1 MANRRDKCGNTSK
14 RCSVPALSGR
24 PLLSGVLQR
33 SREIPSACQHHRVM
47 QKQPSS
53 SCSASTTMVISGP
66 PPAPRPHWSRASPN
80 VALLLLSSLSH
91 QFHPYTGVGDRQDR
105 VVTGTPSPA
114 PFPGRAGADMGG
126 TPGTLEGW
134 GPLSTLTPQGF
145 KNEVTGDLCKK
156 RRGRFLG
163 HFCYN
168 TRRARHGLEEWDIL
182 ILR

>member
-1 MANRRDKCGNTSK
+1 MWKHFKEVFCA
-14 RCSVPALSGR
+14 CSFWETPPVWGPAEVKGDPFRVSAPSGDAETAKF
-24 PLLSGVLQR
+24 LVL
-33 SREIPSACQHHRVM
+33 CKHHHGHFW
-47 QKQPSS
+47 
-53 SCSASTTMVISGP
+53 T

-145 KNEVTGDLCKK
+145 KNEVTGGLCKK
-156 RRGRFLG
+156 RRGRFLS

-182 ILR
+182 ILRLN